1 MTVLFQTMENV
12 RKHQNIELVH
22 TERRLKK
29 LSAKPTF
36 KSAKI
41 FSEDLVAVELTRA
54 KVKLCKPSYCGM
66 CILDLSK
73 LAMYD
78 FYYNFL
84 KRKYA
89 DKVQL
94 QMTYTDSFLSFCQ
107 CEDLYKDFKDHTEL
121 FDFSDYPNDH
131 YLYSDKNKKA
141 LGRMKDET
149 NSIPISEFVGLR
161 SKMYSFVCGG
171 KEKKRLKGI
180 GKATVRNSISYNQY
194 KDVLFSESQ
203 KRATMSVIRSHSH
216 KLFCED
222 ISKTSLSSYD
232 DKRFLI
238 NPIQSLSYGH
248 YKIKDI

>member
-1 MTVLFQTMENV
+1 MENV

-36 KSAKI
+36 KSTKI

-73 LAMYD
+73 VAMYD

-84 KRKYA
+84 KRKYS
-89 DKVQL
+89 DRVQL
-94 QMTYTDSFLSFCQ
+94 QMTDTDSLLIFCQ
-107 CEDLYKDFKDHTEL
+107 CEDLYNDLRDHTDL
-121 FDFSDYPNDH
+121 FDFSEYPRNH
-131 YLYSDKNKKA
+131 YLYSEKNKKT
-141 LGRMKDET
+141 LGLMKDET
-149 NSIPISEFVGLR
+149 NSSPIAEFVGLR

-171 KEKKRLKGI
+171 KEEKRLKGV
-180 GKATVRNSISYNQY
+180 GKATVRNNIAFKHY

-203 KRATMSVIRSHSH
+203 KQSTMSVIRSHSH
-216 KLFCED
+216 KLFCEN
-222 ISKTSLSSYD
+222 ISKTSLSAFD
-232 DKRFLI
+232 DKRYLI
-238 NPIQSLSYGH
+238 NAVESYAYGH
-248 YKIKDI
+248 YKIKKT